1 MALLS
6 PTLPPELES
15 QIFEIYALS
24 RPRSIPRLMLVAKRV
39 KEWVEP
45 LLYRTMAVGSERPI
59 AGFPTYSADIVM
71 AAIRNNP
78 PSFFFC
84 AVRNL
89 AALNCN
95 TYDVE
100 AVLAACSSVENLW
113 LTGQKEAWIPLIAAL
128 PLKRLCADCYP
139 ILHALSPTHQV
150 FSRLTHVELEDLI
163 PDPEDCNTLATA
175 LSSLPRLTHLS
186 FSFSGLI
193 SLCPRMLESCISLR
207 ALVCLN
213 TYAMSAYNAHE
224 LGLAPDVRFVVMRL
238 PRYVEDWYAGAQSG
252 ADYWSRAETFIVE
265 RRAGDR
271 DPLQFVIPE

>member
-39 KEWVEP
+39 KEWMEP

-59 AGFPTYSADIVM
+59 AGFPSYSGDIVM
-71 AAIRNNP
+71 ATIRDKP
-78 PSFFFC
+78 PSFFFS

-89 AALNCN
+89 ATMNFN

-100 AVLAACSSVENLW
+100 AVLAACSGVENLW
-113 LTGQKEAWIPLIAAL
+113 LPGLKEAWMPLIAAL
-128 PLKRLCADCYP
+128 PLKRLCTDCYP
-139 ILHALSPTHQV
+139 ILRALPPTHQV
-150 FSRLTHVELEDLI
+150 FSRLTHLELEDLI
-163 PDPEDCNTLATA
+163 TDPEDCNALATP

-186 FSFSGLI
+186 FSLSGLI
-193 SLCPRMLESCISLR
+193 PLCPRMLESCAGLR

-213 TYAMSAYNAHE
+213 TYAISSYNAHE
-224 LGLAPDVRFVVMRL
+224 PALAQDVRFVVMRL

-252 ADYWSRAETFIVE
+252 ADYWSRAETFIAE
-265 RRAGDR
+265 RRAKKR
-271 DPLQFVIPE
+271 DPFQYVIPE